1 MMIINLSSPILCNN
15 YTTYC
20 AYIINYADIN
30 KKKVKTFPLSHP
42 ILPLEITSANSLG
55 CNFPLFLLFLFKHKY
70 LFY

>member
-1 MMIINLSSPILCNN
+1 MIIKLSSPILYNN
-15 YTTYC
+15 YTTYSC
-20 AYIINYADIN
+20 SYIINYANIN

-42 ILPLEITSANSLG
+42 ILPPEITSANSLG

>member
-30 KKKVKTFPLSHP
+30 KKKGQNISTFPSNS
-42 ILPLEITSANSLG
+42 TSRNNL
-55 CNFPLFLLFLFKHKY
+55 CQQFRV
-70 LFY
+70 